1 MNEIKLEKRTPE
13 EMAAW
18 LAGYQYAASL
28 FLPYLDLKRRDEITL
43 RYDSISDTLNNLL
56 FKQKK

>member
-18 LAGYQYAASL
+18 LAGFEYAASL
-28 FLPYLDLKRRDEITL
+28 FVPYLDIKRRDEIMAK
-43 RYDSISDTLNNLL
+43 YEAISNTLNNLL
-56 FKQKK
+56 FKPKK